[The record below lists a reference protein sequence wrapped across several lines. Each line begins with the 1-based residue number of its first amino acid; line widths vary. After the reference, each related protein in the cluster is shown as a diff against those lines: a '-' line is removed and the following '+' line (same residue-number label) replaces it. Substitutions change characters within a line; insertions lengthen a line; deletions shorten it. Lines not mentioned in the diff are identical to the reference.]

1 MAKMKTFKEFTSL
14 IEDTRGPLPRQ
25 SFWIDW
31 DGKSKVH
38 VEKVVGDDVH
48 LIRLNRPIL
57 VERSQPVRPED
68 KIIMSKSEFNSAKL

>member
-1 MAKMKTFKEFTSL
+1 MKTFKEFTSI
-14 IEDTRGPLPRQ
+14 IEDTRGPLPGQ

-38 VEKVVGDDVH
+38 VEKVVGDDVY
-48 LIRLNRPIL
+48 LIRLNRPM
-57 VERSQPVRPED
+57 VGRSQPVRPED